1 MQSILVLLLIL
12 SVLLA
17 DIYFIFPW
25 LKVSN
30 IFVLSIAFL
39 VLTNIRRM
47 PFFDFAPEENK
58 YLKRLLVIFYIFLA
72 YISLDNYL
80 HGIFLERAP
89 SIIIISF
96 SPLILFATRQ
106 TNQSKLLFLY
116 LRFFIIYNAFF
127 SFMQFAGFHITIGS
141 LLSFLPIVGA
151 EQAFQG
157 DTPEGLRV
165 TGAYGSTLNIASSAG
180 FFAIVLFYAS
190 INKLFNWLHKTIP
203 YLIIAIVLLI
213 ATQTRAAFVGIIIA
227 IIFVELLT
235 SQHMTRKIKVI
246 CVLSVIYVLITY
258 FGVLSYF
265 GYTRLLWFDDS
276 SFLARIQINYFAIL
290 GTLNTA
296 PFLGVPYLADSIQE
310 EKISKIIETGIILSN
325 IDFGPIIYDF
335 VTFHCEP
342 AFYLRS
348 YGLIGFTLYVLFYL
362 SLFNYI
368 KNSNKH
374 PLYKKTLFCI
384 IIFFFLFNLTHNGK
398 IIQTLPVWILLS
410 LDFNNNISAE
420 ES

>member
-1 MQSILVLLLIL
+1 MFGV
-12 SVLLA
+12 
-17 DIYFIFPW
+17 
-25 LKVSN
+25 
-30 IFVLSIAFL
+30 
-39 VLTNIRRM
+39 
-47 PFFDFAPEENK
+47 E
-58 YLKRLLVIFYIFLA
+58 RL
-72 YISLDNYL
+72 
-80 HGIFLERAP
+80 
-89 SIIIISF
+89 
-96 SPLILFATRQ
+96 
-106 TNQSKLLFLY
+106 
-116 LRFFIIYNAFF
+116 
-127 SFMQFAGFHITIGS
+127 
-141 LLSFLPIVGA
+141 
-151 EQAFQG
+151 FQG
-157 DTPEGLRV
+157 DTPEGLRI
-165 TGAYGSTLNIASSAG
+165 TGAYASPLNIAGIAG
-180 FFAIVLFYAS
+180 YAAIVFYYTT
-190 INKLFNWLHKTIP
+190 KDKFFRRQHKSFR
-203 YLIIAIVLLI
+203 YLLI
-213 ATQTRAAFVGIIIA
+213 AVAMVLATQTRAACLGITIS
-227 IIFVELLT
+227 IIFVELLS
-235 SQHMTRKIKVI
+235 SQYFTDRIKTIFVLGFIAIVI
-246 CVLSVIYVLITY
+246 SY

-265 GYTRLLWFDDS
+265 ENTRLLNIYDT

>member
-1 MQSILVLLLIL
+1 
-12 SVLLA
+12 
-17 DIYFIFPW
+17 
-25 LKVSN
+25 
-30 IFVLSIAFL
+30 
-39 VLTNIRRM
+39 
-47 PFFDFAPEENK
+47 
-58 YLKRLLVIFYIFLA
+58 
-72 YISLDNYL
+72 
-80 HGIFLERAP
+80 
-89 SIIIISF
+89 
-96 SPLILFATRQ
+96 
-106 TNQSKLLFLY
+106 
-116 LRFFIIYNAFF
+116 
-127 SFMQFAGFHITIGS
+127 MQFAGFHITIGS

-246 CVLSVIYVLITY
+246 CVLSVISVLITY

-335 VTFHCEP
+335 VTFIVNGFLFKLLRLTDLLFTYF
-342 AFYLRS
+342 FYR
-348 YGLIGFTLYVLFYL
+348 YLIII
-362 SLFNYI
+362 NI
-368 KNSNKH
+368 SNKH
-374 PLYKKTLFCI
+374 PLYKKNIVLYYN
-384 IIFFFLFNLTHNGK
+384 FLFS
-398 IIQTLPVWILLS
+398 IQ
-410 LDFNNNISAE
+410 FNS
-420 ES
+420 